1 MLKKLIALFLL
12 LMIFVSCKDKEMIE
26 ENAKMKETIKEL
38 KYRLEMYKSAN
49 KKFDFLADERY

>member
-1 MLKKLIALFLL
+1 
-12 LMIFVSCKDKEMIE
+12 MIE

-49 KKFDFLADERY
+49 KKFDFLADQMKGIKAKIITNYGDIELEFELF